1 MQKYLKL
8 TNQLVSNFD
17 CAKFVQIPRD
27 QNAEVDEVTRSAS
40 ADDQAKVAKGDC
52 RLEEQ
57 NFPNIKEFQTFPVH
71 AYTGWMTPI
80 LSYLKNGQL
89 PPDPEEAKKIQKW
102 AARFTVLNGELYLLP
117 ALLEVC

>member
-1 MQKYLKL
+1 M
-8 TNQLVSNFD
+8 SNFD

-27 QNAEVDEVTRSAS
+27 QNAEADEVTRSAS
-40 ADDQAKVAKGDC
+40 ADDQAKVAEGDC

-57 NFPNIKEFQTFPVH
+57 NFPSIKEFQTFPVH
-71 AYTGWMTPI
+71 AHTGWMTPI

-102 AARFTVLNGELYLLP
+102 AARFIVLNGELYLLP